1 MPKKQSGFDLVRQ
14 LVMKLPDVTESTI
27 HGAPAW
33 KVGRKLLACEAIHKS
48 AEPNSLMVKVDPEE
62 RTALL
67 SAQPDIYYQTEH
79 YAHLAVVLVRLAHIN
94 RRELQAL
101 LNESWHFVSGE

>member
-1 MPKKQSGFDLVRQ
+1 MPKKVSGFDLVRQ
-14 LVMKLPDVTESTI
+14 LVMKLPEVTEGTA

-33 KVGRKLLACEAIHKS
+33 KLGRTLLACQAIHKS
-48 AEPNSLMVKVDPEE
+48 AEPNSLMVKIDPEE

-67 SAQPDIYYQTEH
+67 SAQPDIYYLTEH
-79 YAHLAVVLVRLAHIN
+79 YANIAVVLVRLAQIN